1 MGMSKVLGFMRKAD
15 NEFNLIKDGDKIA
28 VGISGGKD
36 SIVLL
41 AALRLYKFYSKKHF
55 DIIGIHIKIGFEGMD
70 FSNVIKYCKENDIE
84 FHLEDSNP
92 PIYKVLQ
99 MNLTNSNKL
108 SCSICS
114 RMKKAAINAAAHKH
128 NCNKVAFA
136 HHADDAVET
145 LFLNA
150 IYGGRLATFKP
161 RMYLSN
167 TELDFIRPFIYV
179 REKDIQKT
187 CDELN
192 LPLVVST
199 CPNDKTTKRQEMKD
213 LLDNIYKQ
221 FPDAKENFLSM
232 LSNIEQLELW
242 DKDKYGESE

>member
-1 MGMSKVLGFMRKAD
+1 MSKVLGFMRKAD

-41 AALRLYKFYSKKHF
+41 TALRLYKFYSKKSF
-55 DIIGIHIKIGFEGMD
+55 DIVGIHIKMGFDGMD
-70 FSNVIKYCKENDIE
+70 FNNVINYCKENDIE

-99 MNLTNSNKL
+99 MNLTNNNKL

-114 RMKKAAINAAAHKH
+114 RMKKAAINEAAHKH

-167 TELDFIRPFIYV
+167 TELEFIRPLIYV

-192 LPLVVST
+192 LPLVIST
-199 CPNDKTTKRQEMKD
+199 CPNDKTTKRQEMKE
-213 LLDNIYKQ
+213 LLDSIYKKY
-221 FPDAKENFLSM
+221 PEAKENFLSM

-242 DKDKYGESE
+242 DKDKYEESE

>member
-1 MGMSKVLGFMRKAD
+1 MSMSKVLGFMRKAD

-41 AALRLYKFYSKKHF
+41 TALRLYKFYSKKSF
-55 DIIGIHIKIGFEGMD
+55 DIVGIHIKMGFDGMD
-70 FSNVIKYCKENDIE
+70 FNNVINYCKENDIE

-99 MNLTNSNKL
+99 MNLTNNNKL

-114 RMKKAAINAAAHKH
+114 RMKKAAINEAAHKH

-167 TELDFIRPFIYV
+167 TELEFIRPLIYV

-192 LPLVVST
+192 LPLVIST
-199 CPNDKTTKRQEMKD
+199 CPNDKTTKRQEMKE
-213 LLDNIYKQ
+213 LLDSIYKKY
-221 FPDAKENFLSM
+221 PEAKENFLSM

-242 DKDKYGESE
+242 DKDKYEESE

>member
-1 MGMSKVLGFMRKAD
+1 MSKVLGFMRKAD

-41 AALRLYKFYSKKHF
+41 TALRLYKFYSKKSF
-55 DIIGIHIKIGFEGMD
+55 DIVGIHIKMGFDGMD
-70 FSNVIKYCKENDIE
+70 FNNVINYCKENDIE

-99 MNLTNSNKL
+99 MNLTNNNKL

-114 RMKKAAINAAAHKH
+114 RMKKAAINEAAHKH

-167 TELDFIRPFIYV
+167 TKLEFIRPLIYV
-179 REKDIQKT
+179 REKEIQKT

-192 LPLVVST
+192 LPLVIST
-199 CPNDKTTKRQEMKD
+199 CPNDKTTKRQEMKE
-213 LLDNIYKQ
+213 LLDSIYKKY
-221 FPDAKENFLSM
+221 PEAKENFLSM

-242 DKDKYGESE
+242 NKDKYEESE